1 MSPRKQNLTIVILA
15 VLCVIAGL
23 AVVLPGSPREADE
36 TAPPP
41 AEAELLVAPEHA
53 AAHERSVLKLD
64 DAATE

>member
-23 AVVLPGSPREADE
+23 AVVLPGSPPEADE
-36 TAPPP
+36 AAPLP
-41 AEAELLVAPEHA
+41 EGTELLVAPTLA
-53 AAHERSVLKLD
+53 AEHERSILEIE